1 MKTLLGSLIT
11 GTILAFA
18 TPSLAADLTIWG
30 LQSFNPQAD
39 KVVAELAKQFGKER
53 GIDVEYVVVPGNV
66 MSERLAAAFEGK
78 AAPDV
83 FAQVGQQA
91 QYYASLGL
99 TEPLDDVVA
108 NMRGKSGGIY
118 EGIMPQAMYEGQAHA
133 VPLEVDVFPMFART
147 DLLKEAGLEIPKT
160 WDELRAAAKAITE
173 KNPQVAGLG
182 ITLSNANDAEMQMR
196 MLVWSFGGAMFSE
209 DGKTATWNTPETVAA
224 YQYIAD
230 MFAEGLIPKT
240 VLTWDDAG
248 NNTAYQTGRAAF
260 IMNPASVYS
269 WMKENDPEL
278 LASSAMIEI
287 PKGPG
292 DKGRS
297 ASILSSFMWL
307 VNKSGARK
315 DDSKAWLDCFFQTEN
330 YEKLIEVTG
339 GRWVPVYPEMT
350 KTLPLFADTPAFAP
364 FDAMA
369 KNGIVDGYKAAPSV
383 ASAAVYQSK
392 VVSQSFQKMLVDGMS
407 AADAV
412 AWAQTQIENTL
423 KK

>member
-230 MFAEGLIPKT
+230 MFAADEDET
-240 VLTWDDAG
+240 EQALTEADV
-248 NNTAYQTGRAAF
+248 RAA
-260 IMNPASVYS
+260 A
-269 WMKENDPEL
+269 EAL
-278 LASSAMIEI
+278 LKRRGGATL
-287 PKGPG
+287 
-292 DKGRS
+292 RRL
-297 ASILSSFMWL
+297 LSS
-307 VNKSGARK
+307 
-315 DDSKAWLDCFFQTEN
+315 
-330 YEKLIEVTG
+330 I
-339 GRWVPVYPEMT
+339 
-350 KTLPLFADTPAFAP
+350 
-364 FDAMA
+364 FDARRISEVPEA
-369 KNGIVDGYKAAPSV
+369 RWAEFVKAAN
-383 ASAAVYQSK
+383 A
-392 VVSQSFQKMLVDGMS
+392 
-407 AADAV
+407 
-412 AWAQTQIENTL
+412 E
-423 KK
+423 